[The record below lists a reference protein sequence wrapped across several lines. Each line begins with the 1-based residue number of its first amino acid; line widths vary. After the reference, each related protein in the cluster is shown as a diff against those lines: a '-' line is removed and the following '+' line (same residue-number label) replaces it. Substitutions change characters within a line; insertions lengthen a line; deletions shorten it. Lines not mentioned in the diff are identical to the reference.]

1 MKKTFLMLLFV
12 VTVLAVE
19 NAQAQTKTIV
29 LVRHAEKVDA
39 PGNNDP
45 ELTAS
50 GKERAVRLI
59 KKVGRVKEVFSTDLK
74 RTRDTAA
81 PLAAKR
87 KLQIQTY
94 DPRKPQE
101 LVDRVMKSRHKRV
114 LIVGHSNT
122 IPPLANL
129 IGKMELFRN
138 LDDPEHRAI
147 WIMRIKKGQLQKIEI
162 LNY

>member
-1 MKKTFLMLLFV
+1 MLLFV